1 MSPASLEE
9 IITALA
15 AEASH
20 HPEIAAELEL
30 HLALLQKVAQVSPA
44 AQKVEAA
51 KGGAFNNLSVD
62 WNAALEL
69 ARAVLDETA
78 ARRPDLKDALAPLH
92 AALTPQFFMTS
103 AMNYLQRG
111 YVSELPGDSHE
122 DSGAL
127 WAFVLNYALRPWLR
141 ALAAAALP
149 TIELEKWQQG
159 KCPVCGGSPDFAALV
174 KEPAEGGR
182 VLLCSRCDTEW
193 PFPRASCP
201 HCGDSDPKKQ
211 GYHPVGEGGRYRLYV
226 CEACGG
232 YVKTVDLRVVDNSL
246 PLAVERVLTLGL
258 DVAAIQAGYGAPSRE

>member
-1 MSPASLEE
+1 MSPASIEE
-9 IITALA
+9 IIAALA
-15 AEASH
+15 SETPH

-44 AQKVEAA
+44 AQKVEAVKA
-51 KGGAFNNLSVD
+51 GALDNLNVD
-62 WNAALEL
+62 WTAAMEL
-69 ARAVLDETA
+69 ARAVLEETA
-78 ARRPDLKDALAPLH
+78 ARRPDLGETLAPLQ
-92 AALTPQFFMTS
+92 AALNPQFFITS
-103 AMNYLQRG
+103 AMNYLQWG
-111 YVSELPGDSHE
+111 YVRELPSDGRE
-122 DSGAL
+122 DLGAL

-159 KCPVCGGSPDFAALV
+159 KCPVCGGNPDFAALV

-182 VLLCSRCDTEW
+182 VLLCSRCDAEW
-193 PFPRASCP
+193 PFPRTSCP
-201 HCGDSDPKKQ
+201 LCGDSHPQKQ